1 MRYYLDTNILI
12 FYHDPQHSELTDD
25 VFQLLTDYENIL
37 YTSSVCVQEMIH
49 LCEIGKIGNDKYDK
63 YEAGEI
69 LQWLKENDIRI
80 VPVEE
85 RHLEKYAEMPMH
97 EEHRDPNDRMI
108 IAQAIVDKVP
118 VISSDCKFGQYAEEG
133 LEFVQNER

>member
-12 FYHDPQHSELTDD
+12 FYHDKQRRGLSRE
-25 VFQLLTDYENIL
+25 VVEIFSDYSNVL

-118 VISSDCKFGQYAEEG
+118 VISSDYKFGQYVEEG